1 MVRKMKPEEAIDILA
16 ITPKAAA
23 QTLQYALKTAL
34 SNAKQ
39 KGMDLQNINVKSLE
53 INESM
58 KMKRF
63 RAGTRGRIKPYA
75 KRMSHIKIVLSDDL
89 KLKTL
94 ASSSTSRSG
103 QNSNIKTEAK
113 NSKLK
118 KEKGGK

>member
-1 MVRKMKPEEAIDILA
+1 MHIQKFIHASPRKLRLIADMVRKMKPEEAIDILA
-16 ITPKAAA
+16 ITPKASA

-34 SNAKQ
+34 ANAKQ

-75 KRMSHIKIVLSDDL
+75 KRMSHIKIVLSD
-89 KLKTL
+89 
-94 ASSSTSRSG
+94 
-103 QNSNIKTEAK
+103 E
-113 NSKLK
+113 
-118 KEKGGK
+118 GGK